1 MQQYILAGLIGVLGG
16 VTSGL
21 FGVGGGVIMVPAML
35 LLLSP
40 PIRDIKQAIGTSL
53 VVIVPTAIMGSFK
66 HHQQGNVHWQIAA
79 TLVPTA
85 IIGSYYGAFLTKV
98 ITAED
103 LKRAFGMFL
112 VLVGLK
118 LIFFK

>member
-1 MQQYILAGLIGVLGG
+1 MQQYIMAGLIGVLGG

-53 VVIVPTAIMGSFK
+53 VVIVPTAIMGSLK
-66 HHQQGNVHWQIAA
+66 HHQQGNVHWLTAA

-85 IIGSYYGAFLTKV
+85 LIGSYYGAFLTKV

-118 LIFFK
+118 LVFFK

>member
-1 MQQYILAGLIGVLGG
+1 MNYLIAGLIGLVSGI
-16 VTSGL
+16 TSGL
-21 FGVGGGVIMVPAML
+21 FGVGGGIVMVPAML
-35 LLLSP
+35 FFLSP

-53 VVIVPTAIMGSFK
+53 VVIVPTAIRGSWK
-66 HHQQGNVHWQIAA
+66 HHQQGNVHWLTAA
-79 TLVPTA
+79 LLAPTA
-85 IIGSYYGAFLTKV
+85 IVGSYLGVYLTKL